1 MALVRMNPALAH
13 FSLAMSLKI
22 LSWLPVKALLRF
34 RCVCKSWKSLMLD
47 LSFVKLHLQR
57 SYCRDTPVLFTLLN
71 SNSKEEQCSLHY
83 YCSMQRLLDNP
94 LSAIDDGDL
103 PFNQKL
109 VASKS
114 EFGLV
119 LYNRRENRVKPN
131 GMFSKTVILESTQ
144 YVESLVL
151 PYRI

>member
-1 MALVRMNPALAH
+1 MNPALAH

-103 PFNQKL
+103 PFNQKYNM
-109 VASKS
+109 VGVRN
-114 EFGLV
+114 GLV
-119 LYNRRENRVKPN
+119 CVWAMTTTRDCDCDRDFGIPLQ
-131 GMFSKTVILESTQ
+131 G
-144 YVESLVL
+144 
-151 PYRI
+151 

>member
-1 MALVRMNPALAH
+1 MNPALAH

-83 YCSMQRLLDNP
+83 YCSMQRLLDDHP
-94 LSAIDDGDL
+94 SLMDEVGGHGFD
-103 PFNQKL
+103 QKCHNM
-109 VASKS
+109 VGVRN
-114 EFGLV
+114 GLV
-119 LYNRRENRVKPN
+119 CVWAMTHEVSGTTLQKGHADFGTRPQ
-131 GMFSKTVILESTQ
+131 G
-144 YVESLVL
+144 
-151 PYRI
+151 

>member
-1 MALVRMNPALAH
+1 MNPALAH

-103 PFNQKL
+103 PFNQKYN
-109 VASKS
+109 VVGVCN
-114 EFGLV
+114 GLV
-119 LYNRRENRVKPN
+119 RLSALTHEVSGTTLQKGHADFGTRPQ
-131 GMFSKTVILESTQ
+131 G
-144 YVESLVL
+144 
-151 PYRI
+151 

>member
-22 LSWLPVKALLRF
+22 LSWLPEKTLLRL

-103 PFNQKL
+103 PFNQKYN
-109 VASKS
+109 VVGVCN
-114 EFGLV
+114 GLV
-119 LYNRRENRVKPN
+119 RLSALTHEVSGTTLQKGHADFGTRPQ
-131 GMFSKTVILESTQ
+131 G
-144 YVESLVL
+144 
-151 PYRI
+151 

>member
-103 PFNQKL
+103 PFNQKYN
-109 VASKS
+109 VVGVCN
-114 EFGLV
+114 GLV
-119 LYNRRENRVKPN
+119 RLSALTHEVSGTTLQKGHADFGTRPQ
-131 GMFSKTVILESTQ
+131 G
-144 YVESLVL
+144 
-151 PYRI
+151 

>member
-1 MALVRMNPALAH
+1 MDRMDVVLPGDLIVE
-13 FSLAMSLKI
+13 I
-22 LSWLPVKALLRF
+22 LSWLPVDALLRF

-103 PFNQKL
+103 PFNQKYN
-109 VASKS
+109 VVGVCN
-114 EFGLV
+114 GLV
-119 LYNRRENRVKPN
+119 RLSALTHEVSGTTLQKGHADFGTRPQ
-131 GMFSKTVILESTQ
+131 G
-144 YVESLVL
+144 
-151 PYRI
+151 